1 MILNIIVSALILVIV
16 GMAIYYVF
24 KKDLSI
30 EKSYNNDYDIDN
42 LVKEI
47 KETFNNIINTNI
59 AELSLNKAETEKREK
74 LKMRLSKA
82 LRSCSF
88 GDIGEKEYV
97 KDYIKNLLEKHFN
110 INPDTIDKVIKFQN
124 PNLLS
129 IQDKFEILLY
139 LFKKEY
145 RGNAFEELL
154 KQHNISEIK
163 ENEDGEYYEI
173 NEKDILNAYNEK
185 NPKLSFVD
193 KLEIVAQRI
202 YQSDRGHG
210 VIDELRD
217 QECLDG
223 ISGGVSGLNNNDYN
237 YLDEVI
243 FEEDTKGMFR
253 HDSVWVLFH
262 GRSVHLSFL
271 SFGSK
276 KELERVC
283 KNIYRYD
290 APYFLS
296 GQKGKIVTE
305 DKLGNRITVAR
316 PPFTESWKFFI
327 RKFQSVSEV
336 KTEELIQDRGS
347 EKVISCIESIVKG
360 NQVIAVTG
368 DQGSG
373 KTTLVKAIVRY
384 IRQYNTLRIEE
395 EVFELWLSKLYRNR
409 NISTFRKTATIS
421 LQEGM
426 DFQKKT
432 DGDVLI
438 FGEVASQEP
447 AALLVQLTQFTK
459 QTIFTGHWRT
469 IEKLVGYF
477 TNALAFL
484 GICKDERLAE
494 KQVAEAINFDIHME
508 KSKDGHRYIKRITE
522 IIPAYA
528 DNGCPDNLKES
539 LIYFCKFMTRQKVYD
554 YVDIITF
561 ENGEYIVKNKISDS
575 KLELI
580 KENLTAEEIVKMETL
595 FKDNLPAEQEVSNG

>member
-1 MILNIIVSALILVIV
+1 MILNIIVITLILVIV
-16 GMAIYYVF
+16 GMAVYYVF
-24 KKDLSI
+24 KKDLSQ
-30 EKSYNNDYDIDN
+30 EQSYSNDYDIDN

-47 KETFNNIINTNI
+47 KATFNNILNTNI

-88 GDIGEKEYV
+88 GDVGEKEYV

-110 INPDTIDKVIKFQN
+110 INPDTIDKVINFST

-129 IQDKFEILLY
+129 VQDKFDILLY
-139 LFKKEY
+139 LYKKEY

-154 KQHNISEIK
+154 KHHNISEIK
-163 ENEDGEYYEI
+163 INEDGEYYEI
-173 NEKDILNAYNEK
+173 NTSDIINAYKER

-202 YQSDRGHG
+202 YQNDRGHG

-217 QECLDG
+217 QDCLDG
-223 ISGGVSGLNNNDYN
+223 VSGGVSGLTNNDYN

-243 FEEDTKGMFR
+243 FEEDMKGMFR
-253 HDSVWVLFH
+253 YDSVWIFFH

-271 SFGSK
+271 SFGSQR
-276 KELERVC
+276 ELERVC

-305 DKLGNRITVAR
+305 DKSGNRITVAR

-327 RKFQSVSEV
+327 RKFQSIS
-336 KTEELIQDRGS
+336 TITPEELIKDKGS
-347 EKVISCIESIVKG
+347 EKAISCIEFIVKG

-373 KTTLVKAIVRY
+373 KTTLVKAIVRF
-384 IRQYNTLRIEE
+384 IRQQNTLRVEE

-459 QTIFTGHWRT
+459 QTLFTGHWRT
-469 IEKLVGYF
+469 VEKLVGYF
-477 TNALAFL
+477 TNAMAYL

-494 KQVAEAINFDIHME
+494 KQVAEALNFDIHME
-508 KSKDGHRYIKRITE
+508 RAKDGHRYIKRITE
-522 IIPAYA
+522 IIPASA
-528 DNGCPDNLKES
+528 DNGCPDNFKES
-539 LIYFCKFMTRQKVYD
+539 LVYLCKFMTRQKMFD
-554 YVDIITF
+554 YVDIVAY
-561 ENGEYIVKNKISDS
+561 ENGEYIIKNKISDS

-580 KENLTAEEIVKMETL
+580 KENLTDEENLQMEKL
-595 FKDNLPAEQEVSNG
+595 FADNLNGMEACNG